1 MREEKE
7 NKKFYVQK
15 VSLSNI
21 RSPHCANTSERERER
36 KRGEEWVGGE
46 GEGAFGGR
54 KNIEVNQI
62 SLDFTF
68 LNNGSNILAF
78 VPALLPSRLL
88 FVSLNGR
95 FLFKQRQEEEEEREG
110 TDRGKTTNTQMK
122 TYNKAFI

>member
-1 MREEKE
+1 MLTQ
-7 NKKFYVQK
+7 V
-15 VSLSNI
+15 
-21 RSPHCANTSERERER
+21 RERER
-36 KRGEEWVGGE
+36 KRGGEWVGGE